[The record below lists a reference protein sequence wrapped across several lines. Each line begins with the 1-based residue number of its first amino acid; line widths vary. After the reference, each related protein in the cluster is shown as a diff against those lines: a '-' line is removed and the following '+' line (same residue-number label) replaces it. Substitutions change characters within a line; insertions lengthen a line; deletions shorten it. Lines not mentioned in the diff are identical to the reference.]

1 MYALY
6 EKTPKGN
13 GLRYRFKKKVSLFGC
28 KSGYVPYLLKQQ
40 LGQAESE
47 PFPWHVN
54 IESALDS
61 VGQSHQALIINLKPN
76 SSEPNLSLYELID
89 VWGYSS
95 SDWTPVLFYL
105 RGLFVDENPENFND
119 KDFTRSLSEVEDPI
133 FSMTYL
139 SGTVKNGSI
148 QGFWIPPGPSP
159 TNSVLLWPD
168 TFKYFAEK
176 AKEIMDRNV

>member
-6 EKTPKGN
+6 EKIPQGD
-13 GLRYRFKKKVSLFGC
+13 GLQYKFKNEVSLFGC
-28 KSGYVPYLLKQQ
+28 NLGYIPLLLKKQ

-54 IESALDS
+54 IERGLNS
-61 VGQSHQALIINLKPN
+61 QQALIINLKPN

-95 SDWTPVLFYL
+95 SGWTPVFFYL
-105 RGLFVDENPENFND
+105 KGLFVDENSDNFND
-119 KDFTRSLSEVEDPI
+119 KDFTRSPLEVEDPI
-133 FSMTYL
+133 FSMMYL
-139 SGTVKNGSI
+139 QGTVENGSI
-148 QGFWIPPGPSP
+148 QGRWIPPGPSA

-168 TFKYFAEK
+168 TFKYFAEE
-176 AKEIMDRNV
+176 AKEIMDRKA